1 MKLVILVLQ
10 CYYSVNVL
18 NRVMSFKTMGNMI
31 GQVSVACPT
40 KRSQPPLQSSSI
52 TVFLNCDQAVLL
64 LLLGSFSIND
74 GYGSANV
81 TCKMNLP
88 FFKLCRV
95 SSNSLTMSNEGEFP
109 LSWFLRGPYSS
120 LKRERKIRH
129 RLFTS
134 SIKREIRYFHVV
146 VVQWL
151 QRNVQKNVM
160 SVQSCCFG

>member
-1 MKLVILVLQ
+1 
-10 CYYSVNVL
+10 
-18 NRVMSFKTMGNMI
+18 MI

-64 LLLGSFSIND
+64 PLLGSFSIND
-74 GYGSANV
+74 DYGSANV

-109 LSWFLRGPYSS
+109 LS
-120 LKRERKIRH
+120 
-129 RLFTS
+129 
-134 SIKREIRYFHVV
+134 
-146 VVQWL
+146 
-151 QRNVQKNVM
+151 
-160 SVQSCCFG
+160 

>member
-1 MKLVILVLQ
+1 
-10 CYYSVNVL
+10 
-18 NRVMSFKTMGNMI
+18 MI

-40 KRSQPPLQSSSI
+40 KRSQPHLQSSSI

-64 LLLGSFSIND
+64 PLLGSFSIND

-109 LSWFLRGPYSS
+109 LS
-120 LKRERKIRH
+120 
-129 RLFTS
+129 
-134 SIKREIRYFHVV
+134 
-146 VVQWL
+146 
-151 QRNVQKNVM
+151 
-160 SVQSCCFG
+160 

>member
-64 LLLGSFSIND
+64 PLLGSFSIND

-134 SIKREIRYFHVV
+134 SIKREIRHFHVV
-146 VVQWL
+146 VVQ
-151 QRNVQKNVM
+151 
-160 SVQSCCFG
+160 

>member
-1 MKLVILVLQ
+1 MLYEKIPCEELQ
-10 CYYSVNVL
+10 ASNCV
-18 NRVMSFKTMGNMI
+18 KTRHHTIVVGKT
-31 GQVSVACPT
+31 A
-40 KRSQPPLQSSSI
+40 KRSQPHLQSSLI
-52 TVFLNCDQAVLL
+52 TVLLNCDQPVLL
-64 LLLGSFSIND
+64 PLLGSFSIND

-134 SIKREIRYFHVV
+134 SIKREIRHFHVV

-160 SVQSCCFG
+160 QVQSCCFA

>member
-1 MKLVILVLQ
+1 MQVTMLQEKIPCEELQASNCVKTRHHTIILQWGKLQTSFVSRLNYIQPVINMKLVILVLQ
-10 CYYSVNVL
+10 CYQSVNVL

-64 LLLGSFSIND
+64 PLLGSFSIND

-109 LSWFLRGPYSS
+109 LS
-120 LKRERKIRH
+120 
-129 RLFTS
+129 
-134 SIKREIRYFHVV
+134 
-146 VVQWL
+146 
-151 QRNVQKNVM
+151 
-160 SVQSCCFG
+160 